1 MKRTIISILV
11 ILLFAGCGSW
21 FASNQLRLVTPNSD
35 QYTLYARG
43 LSTDQ
48 MVEEEADEMAIL
60 NARNQLAATLEAR
73 LKSLTKR
80 AREQIGIG
88 KDAELNSQYSI
99 AIKQTVDQSLNFSSQ
114 HAVAETKWVKKL
126 NAYRAEVIYKVQIGP
141 AKEQMMENIKQ
152 RKKLYERFR
161 TSQLFQELEEEIDK
175 ERDNTTGD

>member
-1 MKRTIISILV
+1 MKKQIVSILAV
-11 ILLFAGCGSW
+11 LLFVGCATTSM
-21 FASNQLRLVTPNSD
+21 RLMTPPSD

-48 MVEEEADEMAIL
+48 MVEEEADEVAIL

-80 AREQIGIG
+80 AREQVGIG

-99 AIKQTVDQSLNFSSQ
+99 AIKQTVDQALNFSSP
-114 HAVAETKWVKKL
+114 HAIAETKWVKKL

-161 TSQLFQELEEEIDK
+161 TGELFKELEKEIDK
-175 ERDNTTGD
+175 ERANKTSEQ